1 MAAAEKMEEE
11 WDDEVPGCRQ
21 PTNSR
26 PLPGPSGG
34 RLVTSPQVTTGPAA
48 RVGVI
53 ASSSSSSHLNR
64 SSLLCLKPDLSGS
77 IGEAQ
82 FFSRDIGDGVSNLGI
97 IFPLFHYRF

>member
-1 MAAAEKMEEE
+1 MAAAEQMEEE
-11 WDDEVPGCRQ
+11 WDNEVRVCRQ

-34 RLVTSPQVTTGPAA
+34 RLVTSPQVNTGLPDRTTGPAA

-64 SSLLCLKPDLSGS
+64 SSLLCLKPDLSDS
-77 IGEAQ
+77 IGEAR
-82 FFSRDIGDGVSNLGI
+82 FLSRVIGDGV
-97 IFPLFHYRF
+97 RA